1 MKRNVM
7 AVLFFPMLIFMCV
20 ISPLFLFRIGGVRA
34 DRIGHLAL
42 DLEVCSCINDKQ
54 KNFFPRHINMFYVI
68 TPISNKYLFSLWRE
82 KIRILPRILL
92 EPLDIAIKKFK
103 LFRRFNYFDFISVHG
118 HSDLSILDKFSPRLF
133 IPYDHIEIGEN
144 LLKKLG
150 ISAGQKYVCLAVR
163 DGQYL
168 KEFLPEKDWSYHD
181 FRDSNIQ
188 DYLEM
193 AEYLTKKGLIVIR
206 MGKAVQ
212 QKFETNN
219 PMIID
224 YATSTLRSDF
234 ADVYLFANC
243 YFCIST
249 STGMD
254 ALASIFRKPIGL
266 VNVVN
271 INSVARGEIIKLFQ
285 PKSFF
290 DLNLRR
296 NLSYKEITKR
306 SLFSFS
312 ESSQFSISNIALKN
326 NSPEEL
332 RLFAHDFLDILSED
346 GIYLLKNGGSSNV
359 LDPAVSSQDR
369 IAKVSQSWLGQH
381 VDYFNQNSS

>member
-1 MKRNVM
+1 MKRNVITIF
-7 AVLFFPMLIFMCV
+7 LFPMLVIMLV
-20 ISPLFLFRIGGVRA
+20 ISPLFLFRIGGIRA
-34 DRIGHLAL
+34 NRIGHMAL
-42 DLEVCSCINDKQ
+42 DLEVCACINNKQ
-54 KNFFPRHINMFYVI
+54 KKLFPIHINMFYVI
-68 TPISNKYLFSLWRE
+68 TPISNEYLFSLWSE
-82 KIRILPRILL
+82 KVQILPRILL
-92 EPLDIAIKKFK
+92 EPLDIVIKKFK
-103 LFRRFNYFDFISVHG
+103 LFQRFNYFSFVSVYG
-118 HSDLSILDKFSPRLF
+118 HSDLSILDKFSPKLF
-133 IPYDHIEIGEN
+133 IPDDHIEIGEN

-150 ISAGQKYVCLAVR
+150 IATGQKYVCLAVR

-168 KEFLPEKDWSYHD
+168 KDFLPEKDWSYHD

-188 DYLEM
+188 DYLQM
-193 AEYLTKKGLIVIR
+193 AEYLTTKGLIVIR

-212 QKFETNN
+212 QKFKTNN

-224 YATSTLRSDF
+224 YAKSSLRSDF

-271 INSVARGEIIKLFQ
+271 INSVAKGEIIKLFQ

-290 DLNLRR
+290 DKTLRR
-296 NLSYKEITKR
+296 NLSLNEITKR
-306 SLFSFS
+306 SLFSVS
-312 ESSQFSISNIALKN
+312 ESSQLSISNIELKN

-332 RLFAHDFLDILSED
+332 KSFARDFLDIISGD
-346 GIYLLKNGGSSNV
+346 GINPLKNGGSSNV
-359 LDPAVSSQDR
+359 LVSPEFFQDR

-381 VDYFNQNSS
+381 DEYFNQNS